1 MHTGENEQGLR
12 KIMDLT
18 RWISIAVLIL
28 HVYFE
33 CYGAFRQWELDSAIT
48 DNLLSNVARTGL
60 FQPFYKAKLIA
71 LLFLFFSLLGI
82 KAKKEE
88 KAGYKKPVAYFLL
101 GILLYFLSRVVLL
114 FNAGII
120 SLALIYITVTVL
132 GYLLVLTGGTM
143 LSRIIHQK
151 LSGSVFN
158 WENETFP
165 QEERLLQNEF
175 SINLPARYNLKGR
188 KRRSWINIIN
198 PFRGLLVM
206 GTPGSGKTYF
216 IIQHIIKQ
224 HIQKGFAIFVYDYK
238 YPDLS
243 TITYNQFL
251 LYKKGYN
258 TTPSF
263 YAINFDD
270 LTRSHRCNPLAPETL
285 LDITDAAESSRTIM
299 LGLNR
304 EWIRKGGDF
313 FVESPINF
321 VTALIWFLRRH
332 KDGKFCTLPHVIE
345 LAQVG
350 YDKLF
355 SILRAEPEIEVL
367 INPFVSAYLNDAME
381 QLEGQ
386 IASAKISLSRLSSPS
401 LYWVL
406 SGSDFTLDIN
416 NPSEPKIV
424 AMGSNPQKTAT
435 YGAVLS
441 LYTTA
446 LTRMVNRKGGLKC
459 SLIFDEFPTLYFN
472 GIDSLIATA
481 RSNKVATTLAVQDS
495 SQLKL
500 HYGKEQADVI
510 LNIVGN
516 IISGQVSGETA
527 KSLSEKFG
535 KILQDRQSLSINRND
550 TSITQSKQLEMAVP
564 ASKIAALSS
573 GEFVGM
579 VADNPEEKISLK
591 AFCADILNDHAAL
604 AREKEKFKDLPQ
616 VSAIESRQVAVCY
629 LQVKKDITRLVQNE
643 IERMMD
649 TPELSDKIVSKN
661 NP

>member
-1 MHTGENEQGLR
+1 MNTGENEQGLR

-18 RWISIAVLIL
+18 RWISLALLLL
-28 HVYFE
+28 HFYYE
-33 CYGAFRQWELDSAIT
+33 CYGAFREWNMKSSIT
-48 DNLLSNVARTGL
+48 DNLLRNVEHTGL
-60 FQPFYKAKLIA
+60 FQPFVKAKLLA
-71 LLFLFFSLLGI
+71 LLFLLISLLGARGR
-82 KAKKEE
+82 KDE
-88 KAGYKKPVAYFLL
+88 KLTWKRVALYSGTGLLLYLGSGWLL
-101 GILLYFLSRVVLL
+101 GLPAAITTVATSYLLVTT
-114 FNAGII
+114 AGF
-120 SLALIYITVTVL
+120 V
-132 GYLLVLTGGTM
+132 LVLTGGTI
-143 LSRIIHQK
+143 LSRIIRQK
-151 LSGSVFN
+151 LRPDVFN
-158 WENETFP
+158 SHNETFP

-175 SINLPARYNLKGR
+175 SINLPARYNLKGTV
-188 KRRSWINIIN
+188 RRSWINIIN

-206 GTPGSGKTYF
+206 GTPGSGKSYF
-216 IIQHIIKQ
+216 IIQHIIRQ
-224 HIQKGFAIFVYDYK
+224 HLQKGFAMFVYDFK
-238 YPDLS
+238 YPDL
-243 TITYNQFL
+243 TGITYNHYL
-251 LYKKGYN
+251 RNKNRYGVE
-258 TTPSF
+258 PSF
-263 YAINFDD
+263 YTINFDD
-270 LTRSHRCNPLAPETL
+270 LSRSHRCNPLAPQTL

-321 VTALIWFLRRH
+321 VTALIWFLRKF
-332 KDGKFCTLPHVIE
+332 KDGQYCTLPHVIE

-367 INPFVSAYLNDAME
+367 INPFVSAYLNEAME

-416 NPSEPKIV
+416 NTEAPKIV
-424 AMGSNPQKTAT
+424 SMGSNPQKTAT

-459 SLIFDEFPTLYFN
+459 SLLFDEFPTLYFN

-481 RSNKVATTLAVQDS
+481 RSNLVATTLAVQDA
-495 SQLKL
+495 SQLRL
-500 HYGKEQADVI
+500 HYGKEQAEVI
-510 LNIVGN
+510 LNIAGN

-527 KSLSEKFG
+527 KQLSEKFG
-535 KILQDRQSLSINRND
+535 KTLQDRRSISINRND
-550 TSITQSKQLEMAVP
+550 TSVTDSKQLEMAVP
-564 ASKIAALSS
+564 VSKISSLSS

-579 VADNPEEKISLK
+579 VADNPEEKIALK
-591 AFCADILNDHAAL
+591 TFCAEIINQHEEL
-604 AREKEKFKDLPQ
+604 AKEERAFRPLPP
-616 VSAIESRQVAVCY
+616 VTEVDTTLVATNF
-629 LQVKKDITRLVQNE
+629 QQIKKDVMVLVQTE

-649 TPELSDKIVSKN
+649 TPELEEKIIRKE
-661 NP
+661 

>member
-1 MHTGENEQGLR
+1 MQTGENEQGLR

-18 RWISIAVLIL
+18 RWVSIAVLLL
-28 HVYFE
+28 HFYYW
-33 CYGAFRQWELDSAIT
+33 CYSAFRQWSLWCEIT
-48 DNLLSNVARTGL
+48 DNLLKNVARTGL
-60 FQPFYKAKLIA
+60 FQPFCKAKLIA
-71 LLFLFFSLLGI
+71 LLFLLISLIGVRAR
-82 KAKKEE
+82 KQE
-88 KAGYKKPVAYFLL
+88 KADYRKPFIYLSAGL
-101 GILLYFLSRVVLL
+101 LLYFSSATLL
-114 FNAGII
+114 RLQGPAMTIA
-120 SLALIYITVTVL
+120 LAYMGTTLM
-132 GYLLVLTGGTM
+132 GYVLVLTGGTM
-143 LSRIIHQK
+143 LSRIIRQK

-165 QEERLLQNEF
+165 QEERLLQNEY
-175 SINLPARYNLKGR
+175 SINLPAQYNLKG
-188 KRRSWINIIN
+188 KFRRSWINIIN

-206 GTPGSGKTYF
+206 GTPGSGKSYF

-224 HIQKGFAIFVYDYK
+224 HIQKGFSMFVYDFK
-238 YPDLS
+238 WSDLS
-243 TITYNQFL
+243 TIAFNQYL
-251 LYKKGYN
+251 LHKDRYKTK
-258 TTPSF
+258 PSF

-270 LTRSHRCNPLAPETL
+270 LTRSHRCNPLAPQTL

-321 VTALIWFLRRH
+321 VTALIWFLRRF
-332 KDGKFCTLPHVIE
+332 KEGRFCTLPHVIE

-367 INPFVSAYLNDAME
+367 INPFVSAYLHGAME

-416 NPSEPKIV
+416 NPAAPKIV
-424 AMGSNPQKTAT
+424 CMGSNPQKTQT

-446 LTRMVNRKGGLKC
+446 LTRMVNRKGGVKC
-459 SLIFDEFPTLYFN
+459 SLVFDEFPTLYFN

-527 KSLSEKFG
+527 KQLSEKFG
-535 KILQDRQSLSINRND
+535 KILQDRQSMSINRND
-550 TSITQSKQLEMAVP
+550 TSITKSKQLEMAVP
-564 ASKIAALSS
+564 ASRIASLSS
-573 GEFVGM
+573 GEFIGM
-579 VADNPEEKISLK
+579 VADNPEEKIALK
-591 AFCADILNDHAAL
+591 AFCAQILNNHRELAAESKRFQ
-604 AREKEKFKDLPQ
+604 ALPQ
-616 VSAIESRQVAVCY
+616 VSKAESRHITENY
-629 LQVKKDITRLVQNE
+629 LQVKKDITLLVQTE

-649 TPELSDKIVSKN
+649 TPELSEKIIRKE
-661 NP
+661 

>member
-18 RWISIAVLIL
+18 RWISIAVLLL

-33 CYGAFRQWELDSAIT
+33 CYGAFRQWELYSAIT
-48 DNLLSNVARTGL
+48 DNLLRNVARTGL

-71 LLFLFFSLLGI
+71 LLFLFFSLLGV

-88 KAGYKKPVAYFLL
+88 KAGYGKPVAYFLMGL
-101 GILLYFLSRVVLL
+101 LLYFLSRFVLL
-114 FNAGII
+114 FNAGNTT
-120 SLALIYITVTVL
+120 LALTYIAVTVF
-132 GYLLVLTGGTM
+132 GYLLVLTGGTL

-158 WENETFP
+158 GENETFP
-165 QEERLLQNEF
+165 QEERLLTNEY
-175 SINLPARYNLKGR
+175 SINLPARYNYKG
-188 KRRSWINIIN
+188 KFRRSWINVIN

-224 HIQKGFAIFVYDYK
+224 HIQKGFAMFVYDFK

-251 LYKKGYN
+251 LHKKGYKE
-258 TTPSF
+258 TPSF

-270 LTRSHRCNPLAPETL
+270 LTRSHRCNPLAPQTL
-285 LDITDAAESSRTIM
+285 FDITDAAESSRTIM

-321 VTALIWFLRRH
+321 VTALIWFLRRY
-332 KDGKFCTLPHVIE
+332 KGGRFCTLPHVIE

-406 SGSDFTLDIN
+406 SGADFTLDIN
-416 NPSEPKIV
+416 RTEEPKIV
-424 AMGSNPQKTAT
+424 CMGSNPQKTQT

-446 LTRMVNRKGGLKC
+446 LTRMVNRKGGQKC
-459 SLIFDEFPTLYFN
+459 SLLFDEFPTLYFN

-495 SQLKL
+495 SQLRL
-500 HYGKEQADVI
+500 HYGKESADVI
-510 LNIVGN
+510 QNIVGN

-527 KSLSEKFG
+527 KQLSEKFG
-535 KILQDRQSLSINRND
+535 KILQERQSLSINRND
-550 TSITQSKQLEMAVP
+550 TSITKSKQLEMAVP
-564 ASKIAALSS
+564 ASKIASLSS

-579 VADNPEEKISLK
+579 VADNPEEKITLK
-591 AFCADILNDHAAL
+591 AFCAEIINDHASLAKETSKQVSLPFISEVTEAQIVATFQRIKQEIKDIVDKEL
-604 AREKEKFKDLPQ
+604 ARIL
-616 VSAIESRQVAVCY
+616 
-629 LQVKKDITRLVQNE
+629 
-643 IERMMD
+643 D
-649 TPELSDKIVSKN
+649 TPELADSLIRKT
-661 NP
+661 